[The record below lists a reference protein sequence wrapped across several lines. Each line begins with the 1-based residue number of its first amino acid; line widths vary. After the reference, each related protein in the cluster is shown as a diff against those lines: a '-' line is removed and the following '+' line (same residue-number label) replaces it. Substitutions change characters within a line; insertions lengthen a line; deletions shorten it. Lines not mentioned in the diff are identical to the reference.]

1 MQQLNKSLKRKLNAE
16 SMLAHEE
23 ELRRALVPLA
33 EAFDRWRKGELDSGS
48 LALQIHDWDLGPQ
61 KALFKK
67 YNYGIKEM
75 NVAWAIVTGILDE
88 RKVDPE
94 LLQTLERHIAFYRQQ
109 LREELETPASDAAN
123 HGQSSG
129 ARTHGD

>member
-1 MQQLNKSLKRKLNAE
+1 MLRAMNLRFHSRASAPAE
-16 SMLAHEE
+16 LHGGGRFV
-23 ELRRALVPLA
+23 L
-33 EAFDRWRKGELDSGS
+33 
-48 LALQIHDWDLGPQ
+48 PQ
-61 KALFKK
+61 KDF
-67 YNYGIKEM
+67 
-75 NVAWAIVTGILDE
+75 VPAWAIVTGILDE